1 MAHQHWKNFEHN
13 ALPKGLNNWRVIK
26 LKPQGLYFLLMME
39 ELSTWAPVD
48 IMFPFLIDMLL
59 PPKRLVCKTNSTELY
74 MGMHKHASLFH
85 TLKKCLQPTAQTLHQ
100 GNWILQLLGIVQIQY
115 SSYIKNLP
123 YFFPQSF
130 CNSKP
135 FPLVFPTM
143 QGARELTLFLHYGKD
158 HSPTLSS
165 KASGGSL
172 TYLPIYFIY
181 TFLRHL
187 SPEGSRGDLEHWNQ
201 VKLKKIH
208 KYKILKFKY

>member
-100 GNWILQLLGIVQIQY
+100 GNGILKLLGIVQIQY

-123 YFFPQSF
+123 YFFPNHFAIPNHFLWFSQPCKEQGNWHSS
-130 CNSKP
+130 CTTGKTIHLLCLQRLQEARSHICP
-135 FPLVFPTM
+135 FILFIRFFVISHLRDLVVT
-143 QGARELTLFLHYGKD
+143 
-158 HSPTLSS
+158 
-165 KASGGSL
+165 
-172 TYLPIYFIY
+172 
-181 TFLRHL
+181 
-187 SPEGSRGDLEHWNQ
+187 
-201 VKLKKIH
+201 
-208 KYKILKFKY
+208 